1 MNIIVFYYGGKLFYS
16 RVHLQVHSYLGHFNR
31 LSGGAAWALVLYA
44 IVGLC
49 AADAPPWRLDG
60 AAPLPTRLSI
70 SGSQRSRYES
80 LDGQFRVRGSGGD
93 QVLALRTLLLTELR
107 FDALRVGAEIIDSRA
122 LLNDTGSFVST
133 TVVDPVELL
142 QAYVSWD
149 LRGLIDADDRHQFR
163 SGRLTMNFG
172 SRRLVARNLF
182 RNTLNNF
189 TGAEWRWHGGHG
201 ELRAFYTLPVN
212 RKPNTRAELLDDHAE
227 FDEEHGMV
235 VFWGL
240 YYMPGSLPW
249 GLRGEVYLF
258 GLDEE
263 DADGR
268 RTRDRQLI
276 TPGLRLFRPPSR
288 GGFDFLIESVFQ
300 VGESR
305 ASPLSIDT
313 TDLDHFA
320 HFQHLGLG
328 YSFAAAWSPRLIVQY
343 DYASGDDDPDDGD
356 NERFDTLFG
365 ARRFDLGP
373 TGIYGPFVR
382 GNLST
387 PGVRLTLQP
396 TPRMTSFVAFRAY
409 WLASDRDA
417 WVAAALR
424 DRSGQS
430 GSFIGHQVEARF
442 RWDIAPGNL
451 RLEAGVA
458 HLFAG
463 EFMGDAPTAAGQGD
477 ATYLYTQATIA
488 F

>member
-1 MNIIVFYYGGKLFYS
+1 MY
-16 RVHLQVHSYLGHFNR
+16 LQVHSYLST
-31 LSGGAAWALVLYA
+31 LSQFSGPIAWALVLTV
-44 IVGLC
+44 ISGFC
-49 AADAPPWRLDG
+49 AADTPPWRLDG
-60 AAPLPTRLSI
+60 AAPLPSWLSI
-70 SGSQRSRYES
+70 SGSQRSRYEG
-80 LDGQFRVRGSGGD
+80 LDGQFRVSGSGGD
-93 QVLALRTLLLTELR
+93 QVVALRTLLLTELR
-107 FDALRVGAEIIDSRA
+107 FDTLRVGAEIIDARA

-149 LRGLIDADDRHQFR
+149 LHGLIDADDRHQFR
-163 SGRLTMNFG
+163 AGRLTMNFG

-182 RNTLNNF
+182 RNTLNSF

-227 FDEEHGMV
+227 FDEEHGEV

-240 YYMPGSLPW
+240 YYVPGNLPW
-249 GLRGEVYLF
+249 SLRGEVYLF

-268 RTRDRQLI
+268 RTRDRRLI
-276 TPGLRLFRPPSR
+276 TPGLRLFRPRSR
-288 GGFDFLIESVFQ
+288 GEFDFLIESVFQ

-313 TDLDHFA
+313 IDLDHFA
-320 HFQHLGLG
+320 HFQHLELG

-343 DYASGDDDPDDGD
+343 DYASGDDDPNDG
-356 NERFDTLFG
+356 NNQRFDTLFG
-365 ARRFDLGP
+365 ARRFDFGP

-382 GNLST
+382 SNLST
-387 PGVRLTLQP
+387 PGVRVKLKPARRVT
-396 TPRMTSFVAFRAY
+396 TFVAYRGY

-417 WVAAALR
+417 WVAAAVR

-458 HLFAG
+458 HLFTG
-463 EFMGDAPTAAGQGD
+463 EFMQDAPAAAGQGD
-477 ATYLYTQATIA
+477 ATYLYTQAMIT